1 MKTIVSLVFPAV
13 AMACFLGCGG
23 AKKSDTP
30 SGPRITGGKVD
41 SEARPEKPTIGGSVG
56 PK

>member
-1 MKTIVSLVFPAV
+1 MKTIAIILSFALTLTA
-13 AMACFLGCGG
+13 LSGCGG
-23 AKKSDTP
+23 AKKSDAQ

-41 SEARPEKPTIGGSVG
+41 TEARPEKPTIGGSVG